1 MNDQKRFS
9 DLFLCVFVGGVP
21 FVAPSF
27 GKFFVFTLLAKG
39 EREKTNYPHDRL
51 ALIVSSVVADV

>member
-1 MNDQKRFS
+1 MSKS
-9 DLFLCVFVGGVP
+9 VFLIFFFVCFLGGVP
-21 FVAPSF
+21 FVAPCF

-39 EREKTNYPHDRL
+39 EKEKTNCPHDRL